1 MGWVFNDIAGIPRS
15 SIEGVDRVIAGINR
29 EFAKMQNGTMAGL
42 IKVAALVRNET
53 EHGAVKTPVDY
64 GNLRASWTVITASS
78 AIISGGGRAH
88 SPTGSFGNFTGPR
101 GSQLA
106 AEHAQALTQQRQ
118 RALLLASTTKSPF
131 LIMGY
136 SANYA
141 MYVHENLGVVGYKT
155 KDHPRGWSRK
165 GSGPK
170 WFEAALR
177 KHTGS
182 IRDIMVKNIKMVK

>member
-1 MGWVFNDIAGIPRS
+1 MGWLLNDIAGIPRS

-29 EFAKMQNGTMAGL
+29 EFQKMENGSMRGL

-53 EHGAVKTPVDY
+53 EHGMVKTPLDY
-64 GNLRASWTVITASS
+64 GNLRASWAVITASS

-88 SPTGSFGNFTGPR
+88 TPTGASGNFRGPR
-101 GSQLA
+101 ASELA
-106 AEHAQALTQQRQ
+106 GGHASAISEQRH
-118 RALLLASTTKSPF
+118 RAIQFSNSTKSPF

-141 MYVHENLGVVGYKT
+141 MYVHELLGT
-155 KDHPRGWSRK
+155 KSGKEVHWKRK

-170 WFEAALR
+170 WFEIALR
-177 KHTGS
+177 KHSGA
-182 IRDIMVKNIKMVK
+182 IKDIMVQNVKIVK